1 MTTEKSCG
9 TIIILNDQ
17 VLLIKQ
23 NSGIVGFPKGHM
35 LPSESEVETAIRE
48 TKEETNI
55 DVLVDKTKCYPI
67 SYLKSETIIKEVV
80 YFLATPKD
88 GFVVKKQDS
97 EIADTFWVDIDK
109 VRETLTYDNLRELW
123 DNVLKDLKW
132 LYGNRN

>member
-9 TIIILNDQ
+9 TIIILNNQ

-55 DVLVDKTKCYPI
+55 DVLVDKTKRYPI
-67 SYLKSETIIKEVV
+67 SYPKSEKIIKEVV
-80 YFLATPKD
+80 YFLATPTD

-97 EIADTFWVDIDK
+97 EIADTFWVDMDK

-123 DNVLKDLKW
+123 DNVLKDLK
-132 LYGNRN
+132 

>member
-1 MTTEKSCG
+1 MITEKSCG
-9 TIIILNDQ
+9 TIIILNNQ

-55 DVLVDKTKCYPI
+55 DVLVDKTKRYPI
-67 SYLKSETIIKEVV
+67 SYPKSETTIKEVV

-123 DNVLKDLKW
+123 DNVLNDLK
-132 LYGNRN
+132 

>member
-123 DNVLKDLKW
+123 DNVLKNLK
-132 LYGNRN
+132 

>member
-9 TIIILNDQ
+9 TIIILNNQ

-55 DVLVDKTKCYPI
+55 DVLVDKTKRYPI
-67 SYLKSETIIKEVV
+67 SYPKSETIIKEVV

-97 EIADTFWVDIDK
+97 EIADTFWVDMDK

-123 DNVLKDLKW
+123 DNVLKDLK
-132 LYGNRN
+132 